1 VGSGARSLAEPGQA
15 PEFSRDV
22 VVVGGCGHV
31 GLPLAIALASRG
43 AVVAALDVNVA
54 AVAAV
59 GAGELPF
66 REPGAEL
73 PLRQALAAG
82 TLTVGAEAGV
92 ISTAEHV
99 IVAVD
104 GDIETALAGL
114 GGRLRSGQLLVLRA
128 TVPPGSTARAEK
140 LVADLGLEVAVAY
153 CPERIAEGHALTE
166 LFELPQIAASHSPA
180 ALERAASL
188 FRLLTP
194 VIVPMV
200 PEEAELAKLFA
211 NAWRYVTFATANQM
225 YAIANDAG
233 LDYERIR
240 QGLVLNYQ
248 RGAHLPRAG
257 FAAGPCLRKDTGWLT
272 EVSAGFSIGQ
282 EAITANEGLADYL
295 VARLEQQYW
304 LADMCVGILGMAFKA
319 GSDDIRG
326 SLSYRLK
333 RLLNGRGATV
343 LCTDP
348 LVRTDPD
355 LVPLADVL
363 ARADLLIVATP
374 HPEYQRLPAGL
385 PVADVWGLTGQGV
398 RT

>member
-22 VVVGGCGHV
+22 VVVGGCGHI

-363 ARADLLIVATP
+363 ACADLLIVATP

>member
-1 VGSGARSLAEPGQA
+1 MGSGARSLAEPGQA

-363 ARADLLIVATP
+363 ACADLLIVATP

>member
-363 ARADLLIVATP
+363 ACADLLIVATP